1 MRRFSHIVSFL
12 AVALFLFFAGSAA
25 KADTADPRTGTGGGG
40 SCLSLSFG
48 SASQTFSGDSAL
60 PTECIIDFTNN
71 TGGTITSLTVTIL
84 TPFFGEVGPPTTGN
98 PFGGNLSCAVYA
110 NELGFGS
117 PAPFNT
123 ATKTA
128 ANACTFNGTTV
139 DQTNNQVVP
148 DAWNVGT
155 KLGLENGVQADILGH
170 FMDPTGTTILTQ
182 LDVRLDATVP
192 EPGTI
197 ALLGAGLVALVG
209 RKKLKERKRVA

>member
-1 MRRFSHIVSFL
+1 MRRFSHILSFL
-12 AVALFLFFAGSAA
+12 AVALFLLFAGSAA

-40 SCLSLSFG
+40 SCLSLGLG

-84 TPFFGEVGPPTTGN
+84 TPFFGESAGS
-98 PFGGNLSCAVYA
+98 LSCAVYA

-128 ANACTFNGTTV
+128 NNACTFNGLTV
-139 DQTNNQVVP
+139 DQTNNQIVP
-148 DAWNVGT
+148 DAWDPGT
-155 KLGLENGVQADILGH
+155 VLGLENGVQADILGH
-170 FMDPTGTTILTQ
+170 FLTPCNDTGVGCAILTQ

-192 EPGTI
+192 EPGTMV
-197 ALLGAGLVALVG
+197 LVGTGLVALVG